1 MALLMPEVSI
11 ITPYRNGKGFLPD
24 LVASVRRQT
33 FRDWECLLVDDG
45 SDDGGAELLE
55 RCVAGDRRFRFLAL
69 PPSVMHSHAQSLP
82 ARPRNHAL
90 AQAGGSL
97 VAFHDCDDLW
107 HPCKLDWQ
115 LAFHRDHHLD
125 LSVTAYGRFRRPEEP
140 LQAIRCPPRQLS
152 LEQLRQ
158 ANPIPMLSVLI
169 GRECLDCG
177 FPLMPHEDYL
187 LWLNV
192 FRERPDLRYG
202 VLPFLLAFYRLH
214 HANQSRHLTE
224 VTFWTYRVFRE
235 HGLRRTA
242 ALRQLMRW
250 GAWHAMLLM
259 NERRQGGGAG
269 PVWELLERAPLEVAS
284 LMLS

>member
-1 MALLMPEVSI
+1 MAVLMPEISI
-11 ITPYRNGKGFLPD
+11 ITPYRNSKGFLPD

-45 SDDGGAELLE
+45 SVDGGAELLE

-69 PPSVMHSHAQSLP
+69 PSCAIHSYEQPLP

-90 AQAGGSL
+90 AQATGSL

-115 LAFHRDHHLD
+115 LAFHREQQLD
-125 LSVTAYGRFRRPEEP
+125 LSVTAYGRFRHPDEP
-140 LQAIRCPPRQLS
+140 VRAIRCPPLQLS
-152 LEQLRQ
+152 LKQLRRG
-158 ANPIPMLSVLI
+158 NSIPMLSVLI
-169 GRECLDCG
+169 GREWLDRG

-187 LWLNV
+187 LWLNLC
-192 FRERPDLRYG
+192 RERPDLRYG

-224 VTFWTYRVFRE
+224 VTFWTYNVFRE

-250 GAWHAMLLM
+250 GSGHARQLM
-259 NERRQGGGAG
+259 NERHQGGVAGA
-269 PVWELLERAPLEVAS
+269 VRELLERAPLDVAS